1 MAETITIKKYLDQEG
16 LQTLIAQIKVL
27 DAASLEAAKTY
38 TDNAPFD
45 AAGSAA
51 TAETNAK
58 SYADTQVQ
66 ALAEGQVKTNQ
77 EAIAAIVADYLKKAD
92 KAELKGAIDALKEY
106 VGTIP
111 KSSTAA
117 SIVAYIDEKT
127 AGIASDAALE
137 ALVGRV
143 TVVETD
149 VKTIKDDYLT
159 SADKTELST
168 AISTEKGRA
177 EGVEA
182 GLRTDV
188 DAIKNDYLTSANQTT
203 LEGKIKTAQDK
214 ADAAQ
219 TYAEG
224 VASDLADEVTARTE
238 ADTAQVARIK
248 TLEDKIVDLSGAMH
262 FKGIVDA
269 VPEDVST
276 YKEGDVIIVG
286 DKEYVF
292 NGAAFAEFGD
302 VSAQA
307 QAITGLTNRM
317 DTAESDIDTLQTDL
331 DAAEA
336 DLATKATKT
345 ELTAEITART
355 EADTALD
362 TRIKVVEDKF
372 GSGDGSVADMIADAK
387 QEAID
392 TASADA
398 TSKANQALTDAKEY
412 SKGLDTAMDAR
423 VDALEATSHTHA
435 NKDLLDTYDQTNAD
449 IKDAVTKK
457 HAHANAE
464 VLDGIT
470 AGKVAVWDASEQNAK
485 TYADGLNSTMNT
497 RVDAID
503 ARVTQNTADIAT
515 KADASA
521 LAALGERVT
530 TNETNIASL
539 QSQIGSFAPISTD
552 EITAMFV

>member
-111 KSSTAA
+111 ESSTAA

-127 AGIASDAALE
+127 ADIASDATLK

-159 SADKTELST
+159 SADKTGLST
-168 AISTEKGRA
+168 AIATEKSRA

-182 GLRTDV
+182 GLRADV
-188 DAIKNDYLTSANQTT
+188 DAIKDDYLTSADQTT

-224 VASDLADEVTARTE
+224 VADDLADEVTARTE
-238 ADTAQVARIK
+238 ADTAQTSRIK
-248 TLEDKIVDLSGAMH
+248 TLEDKIVGLSGAMH

-292 NGAAFAEFGD
+292 NGTAFAEFGD
-302 VSAQA
+302 VSAQT
-307 QAITGLTNRM
+307 QAITSLTNRM
-317 DTAESDIDTLQTDL
+317 DAAESDIDTLQTDL

-412 SKGLDTAMDAR
+412 AKGLDTAMDAR

-521 LAALGERVT
+521 LTALGERVT